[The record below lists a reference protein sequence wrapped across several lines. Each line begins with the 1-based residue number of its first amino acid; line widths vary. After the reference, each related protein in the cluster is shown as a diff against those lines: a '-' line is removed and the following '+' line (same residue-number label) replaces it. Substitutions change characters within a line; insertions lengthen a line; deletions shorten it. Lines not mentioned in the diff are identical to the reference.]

1 MQTLRPRFTHR
12 NFTGEPSGKQ
22 HSWGCEESRKGQVK
36 VSVMQLQQRPLV
48 GALELEWPALQH
60 MPELRQGSNHAF
72 ALCTNQMLAA
82 SCPQDEGLVLGDAA
96 PLHRGQ
102 PPNKNIVVAAEGWI
116 SQSRRGTLVVW
127 HRTHYTHARQ
137 SGVHGAQL
145 HTEIT
150 QYSKQPHILQGS
162 LTKVRWLAWGNS
174 THKG

>member
-116 SQSRRGTLVVW
+116 SQSRRGTG
-127 HRTHYTHARQ
+127 
-137 SGVHGAQL
+137 GVAPHPL
-145 HTEIT
+145 HTCTAIRSAWRT
-150 QYSKQPHILQGS
+150 VTHRNYSILKATAHFTGKS
-162 LTKVRWLAWGNS
+162 
-174 THKG
+174 HKG